1 MKKDEIKEVK
11 DGYAMNYLIK
21 NGYAVKYTSR
31 SNEILLDEKA
41 KRKEEFINEIAR
53 LEAKNRKK
61 EHVIANL
68 KTERGKKHLSDK
80 KKQFLENN
88 ERNLA
93 KDKERIK
100 ELLIETTLL

>member
-1 MKKDEIKEVK
+1 MFQNCLDKCLCSDKYQVQELKQYKD
-11 DGYAMNYLIK
+11 
-21 NGYAVKYTSR
+21 
-31 SNEILLDEKA
+31 ILDDEKA

-53 LEAKNRKK
+53 LEAKNRKR